1 MGKEKVITN
10 KVGKKQSES
19 QNKMKKSVVLG
30 KPKAPPFPCLSSKVS
45 DIFQVGED
53 NSLEM
58 SDCGGQTLG
67 HKMEDVG

>member
-1 MGKEKVITN
+1 
-10 KVGKKQSES
+10 
-19 QNKMKKSVVLG
+19 MKKSVVLG

-53 NSLEM
+53 NSPEM